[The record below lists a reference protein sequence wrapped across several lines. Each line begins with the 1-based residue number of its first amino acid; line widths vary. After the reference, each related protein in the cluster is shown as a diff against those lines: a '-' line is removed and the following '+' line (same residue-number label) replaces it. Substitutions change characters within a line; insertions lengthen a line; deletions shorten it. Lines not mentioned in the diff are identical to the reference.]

1 MLVVFFFVSRH
12 DVPVKGIAVNRPF
25 IIKWQGIRGGEDQS
39 FSEPVSLNCE
49 FHVCLTSVEQDG

>member
-1 MLVVFFFVSRH
+1 MIYL
-12 DVPVKGIAVNRPF
+12 VKGIAVNRPF

-49 FHVCLTSVEQDG
+49 FHVCLTSVEQNG